1 MARLNTNSDLDPV
14 NLLQRLS
21 HEDEAA
27 FEVIFAKYYPKVH
40 AFALGLLKEGDDAD
54 DLTQQVFIKVWE
66 RRLRMG
72 EVKDLDSYLYRITKN
87 SFLDLIEQKQKRQGV
102 STIDRITDIPSRE
115 STIDDIAAEELKLLV
130 DMVVENMSEQ
140 RRRVF
145 VLSREQGK
153 TNQEIAN
160 ELGISKK
167 TVENHLHLALQELRK
182 VISLFLLIVNG
193 LGVL

>member
-72 EVKDLDSYLYRITKN
+72 EVKDLDSYL
-87 SFLDLIEQKQKRQGV
+87 
-102 STIDRITDIPSRE
+102 
-115 STIDDIAAEELKLLV
+115 LKFPTLYF
-130 DMVVENMSEQ
+130 MG
-140 RRRVF
+140 
-145 VLSREQGK
+145 LSR
-153 TNQEIAN
+153 
-160 ELGISKK
+160 
-167 TVENHLHLALQELRK
+167 
-182 VISLFLLIVNG
+182 
-193 LGVL
+193 

>member
-1 MARLNTNSDLDPV
+1 
-14 NLLQRLS
+14 
-21 HEDEAA
+21 
-27 FEVIFAKYYPKVH
+27 
-40 AFALGLLKEGDDAD
+40 
-54 DLTQQVFIKVWE
+54 
-66 RRLRMG
+66 MG

-153 TNQEIAN
+153 TNQEIAD

-167 TVENHLHLALQELRK
+167 TVENHLYLALQELRK